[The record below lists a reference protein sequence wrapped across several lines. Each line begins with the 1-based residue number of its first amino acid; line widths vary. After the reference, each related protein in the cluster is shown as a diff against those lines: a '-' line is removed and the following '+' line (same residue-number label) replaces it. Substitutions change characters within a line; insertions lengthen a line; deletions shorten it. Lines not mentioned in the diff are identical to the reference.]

1 VKIRNKLDYETK
13 PKPLTLLPDATVKE
27 ALDVMCEKNFGS
39 IVIVHDD
46 DTIAGILTE
55 RDMMRRVLH
64 RGLEP
69 AKTAVKEV
77 MTTNVRAA
85 RESDELVDWLQIMTT
100 ERFRHLPIVDE
111 QGKLVNMMS
120 QGDFV
125 SYTWPDLLDH
135 TRKAVKQ
142 KLGIPFQFLMFGVA
156 VVIIGL
162 TILNKYQG
170 FDAL

>member
-1 VKIRNKLDYETK
+1 VKIKNKLDYETK
-13 PKPLTLLPDATVKE
+13 PKPFTLAPDATVKE
-27 ALDVMCEKNFGS
+27 ALDVMCENNVGS
-39 IVIVHDD
+39 IIIVNDD
-46 DTIAGILTE
+46 ETIAGIITE

-64 RGLEP
+64 RALEP
-69 AKTAVKEV
+69 AKTAIKEV

-111 QGKLVNMMS
+111 QGRLVSMMS

-135 TRKAVKQ
+135 TRNAVKE
-142 KLGIPFQFLMFGVA
+142 KLGIPFQFLMVGVA
-156 VVIIGL
+156 VVMVGL
-162 TILNKYQG
+162 TISQ
-170 FDAL
+170 